1 MGLALLFIMPEE
13 PHRTKMLN
21 EEERAL
27 AVARLN
33 ADAIVKTD
41 GKKEKTTLKLI
52 LRSFN
57 LWVGTLVVTSFPYL
71 IHSPRPSYVPWG
83 TFSSTFLSRDLVCS
97 CQPSSVLV
105 RVLCRVFFLSYLIMY
120 IISTLTV
127 GKFSTST

>member
-1 MGLALLFIMPEE
+1 
-13 PHRTKMLN
+13 MLN
-21 EEERAL
+21 KEERAL

-57 LWVGTLVVTSFPYL
+57 LWVGTLVVISFPYL
-71 IHSPRPSYVPWG
+71 IHSPRPSFVPWG
-83 TFSSTFLSRDLVCS
+83 TFLSTFLSRDLVCS

-105 RVLCRVFFLSYLIMY
+105 RVPCRVFFLI
-120 IISTLTV
+120 
-127 GKFSTST
+127 